1 MSITVGFLV
10 FLTLTVLLL
19 VAVILTGFKAKRKVH
34 LRLVAITIVSLAT
47 AIYYAERLGTLYD
60 LEASGRIY
68 PIHLW
73 IAKAATVSYVLPLVT
88 GFLTLKNP
96 GMRRRH
102 RWCAF
107 LVVTLT
113 LAAAVTGAAMVWMS
127 DPLPV

>member
-1 MSITVGFLV
+1 MSITTGFLF

-19 VAVILTGFKAKRKVH
+19 IAVIITGFKAKRKVH
-34 LRLVAITIVSLAT
+34 LPLVAITVLSLCT

-73 IAKAATVSYVLPLVT
+73 IAKAATVSYILPLVS

-96 GMRRRH
+96 RMRVRH
-102 RWCAF
+102 RWFAF
-107 LVVTLT
+107 LVVALT
-113 LAAAVTGAAMVWMS
+113 VAAAATGATMVWMS